1 MENNKKLLQEFFLLE
16 RSEKEPGKA
25 RKLKGTFQIANKVNQ
40 NGRIYPK
47 PILEREIDK
56 FSKLIKERRAIGELD
71 HPDVSVVQLQN
82 ASHVITDVYWNG
94 DDLLGEIEILPTRN
108 GQVLEAL
115 VEAGIKFGISS
126 RAVGSTQRNNEG
138 NELVQD
144 DLQLLTFDVVS
155 NPSVS
160 EAILTEGIIKAQQ
173 TKNRLYLIESIVD
186 DILGNKNEEKK

>member
-1 MENNKKLLQEFFLLE
+1 METKKLLQEFFLLE

-25 RKLKGTFQIANKVNQ
+25 RKLKGTFQIANEVNQ

-47 PILEREIDK
+47 QILEREINK

-82 ASHVITDVYWNG
+82 ASHVITDVYWDG
-94 DDLLGEIEILPTRN
+94 DHLLGEIEILPTRN

-115 VEAGIKFGISS
+115 VEAGVKFGISS

-160 EAILTEGIIKAQQ
+160 EAILTEGVIKAQQ